1 MFVDS
6 VRIHV
11 AAGSGGA
18 GCVSFRRE
26 KYVPTGGPDGGD
38 GGDGGSV
45 IVSVSPRLHTLMDL
59 RRRKHYKAS
68 AGRPGRGKNQHGRN
82 GNDIVIEVPP
92 GTIVCD
98 SSSGR
103 VIADLVSPGQ
113 AVVVAAG
120 GKGGKGNARF
130 ATATRQTPRI
140 AQPGLA
146 GEERWIDLELK
157 LLADVGFVGLP
168 NAGKSTLLSRIS
180 AARPKIADYP
190 FTTTRPYLGVVD
202 LGDGRSF
209 VAADIPG
216 LIEGAHL
223 GSGLGHEFLRHIER
237 TKVLVHVLDMA
248 GMGEGCDPVRDFRI
262 VNEEMRLYN
271 PELALR
277 PAIIACNKMDLPMAQ
292 ENYERTGAALSKL
305 GCETYPISAVT
316 GEGVKE
322 LLEAIAK
329 ILELQADH
337 HN

>member
-1 MFVDS
+1 MFVDR
-6 VRIHV
+6 VRIYV
-11 AAGSGGA
+11 AAGGGGN

-59 RRRKHYKAS
+59 RRRKHYKAPN
-68 AGRPGRGKNQHGRN
+68 GHPGRGKNQHGKN
-82 GNDIVIEVPP
+82 GNDVIIEVPP
-92 GTIVCD
+92 GTVVCD
-98 SSSGR
+98 SSSGG

-113 AVVVAAG
+113 SVVVAAG

-130 ATATRQTPRI
+130 ATATRQTPRF
-140 AQPGLA
+140 AQPGRV

-190 FTTTRPYLGVVD
+190 FTTTRPHLGVVD

-237 TKVLVHVLDMA
+237 TKVLVHVVDMA
-248 GMGEGCDPVRDFRI
+248 GIGEGHDPVKDFEI
-262 VNEEMRLYN
+262 VSYEMRLYN

-277 PAIIACNKMDLPMAQ
+277 PTIIACNKVDLPEAR
-292 ENYERTGAALSKL
+292 ENYEKTRDILGKL
-305 GCETYPISAVT
+305 GCETCPISAVT

-329 ILELQADH
+329 VLDL
-337 HN
+337 

>member
-1 MFVDS
+1 MFVDR
-6 VRIHV
+6 VRIYV
-11 AAGSGGA
+11 AAGSGGS

-59 RRRKHYKAS
+59 RRRKHYKAPNGHS
-68 AGRPGRGKNQHGRN
+68 GRGKNQHGRN
-82 GNDIVIEVPP
+82 GNDIIIEVPP
-92 GTIVCD
+92 GTVVCD
-98 SSSGR
+98 SSSGG

-113 AVVVAAG
+113 SVVVAAG

-130 ATATRQTPRI
+130 ATATRQTPRF
-140 AQPGLA
+140 AQPGRV
-146 GEERWIDLELK
+146 GEERWIGLELK

-190 FTTTRPYLGVVD
+190 FTTTRPHLGVVD

-209 VAADIPG
+209 VSADIRG

-237 TKVLVHVLDMA
+237 TKVLVHVVDMA
-248 GMGEGCDPVRDFRI
+248 GIGEGHDPVKDFEI
-262 VNEEMRLYN
+262 VSYEMRLYN

-277 PAIIACNKMDLPMAQ
+277 PTIIACNKVDLPEAR
-292 ENYERTGAALSKL
+292 ENYEKTRDILGKL
-305 GCETYPISAVT
+305 GCETCPISAVT

-329 ILELQADH
+329 VLDL
-337 HN
+337 

>member
-6 VRIHV
+6 VRIYV
-11 AAGSGGA
+11 EAGSGGN

-68 AGRPGRGKNQHGRN
+68 GGRAGSGKNRHGRN
-82 GNDIVIEVPP
+82 GNDIIIEVPP
-92 GTIVCD
+92 GTVVCD
-98 SSSGR
+98 SSSGG

-113 AVVVAAG
+113 AVVVAVG

-130 ATATRQTPRI
+130 ATATRQAPRF
-140 AQPGLA
+140 AKPGRV

-168 NAGKSTLLSRIS
+168 NVGKSTLLSRIS
-180 AARPKIADYP
+180 AAKPKIADYP
-190 FTTTRPYLGVVD
+190 FTTIRPYLGVVD

-216 LIEGAHL
+216 LIEGAHA

-237 TKVLVHVLDMA
+237 TKVLVHVVDMA
-248 GMGEGCDPVRDFRI
+248 GIGEGHEPIKDFEI
-262 VNEEMRLYN
+262 VNEEMKLYN

-277 PAIIACNKMDLPMAQ
+277 PTIIAGNKMDLPEAK
-292 ENYERTGAALSKL
+292 ETYEKTRDALSKL
-305 GCETYPISAVT
+305 GLETYPISAVT

-322 LLEAIAK
+322 LLEAIAEA
-329 ILELQADH
+329 LDL
-337 HN
+337 

>member
-1 MFVDS
+1 MFVDR
-6 VRIHV
+6 VRIYV
-11 AAGSGGA
+11 AAGSGGS

-59 RRRKHYKAS
+59 RRRKHYKAPNGHS
-68 AGRPGRGKNQHGRN
+68 GRGKNQHGRN
-82 GNDIVIEVPP
+82 GNDIIIEVPP
-92 GTIVCD
+92 GTVVCD
-98 SSSGR
+98 SSSGG

-113 AVVVAAG
+113 SVVVAAG

-130 ATATRQTPRI
+130 ATATRQTPRF
-140 AQPGLA
+140 AQPGRV

-190 FTTTRPYLGVVD
+190 FTTTRPHLGVVD

-237 TKVLVHVLDMA
+237 TKVLVHVVDMA
-248 GMGEGCDPVRDFRI
+248 GIGEGHDPVKDFEI
-262 VNEEMRLYN
+262 VREEMKLYN

-277 PAIIACNKMDLPMAQ
+277 PAIIACSKMDLPEAR
-292 ENYERTGAALSKL
+292 ENYEKTRDILSKL
-305 GCETYPISAVT
+305 GCETCPISAVT

-329 ILELQADH
+329 ALDL
-337 HN
+337 

>member
-1 MFVDS
+1 MFVDR
-6 VRIHV
+6 VRIYV
-11 AAGSGGA
+11 AAGSGGS

-59 RRRKHYKAS
+59 RRRKHYKAPH
-68 AGRPGRGKNQHGRN
+68 GHPGRGKNQHGRN
-82 GNDIVIEVPP
+82 GNDIIIEVPP
-92 GTIVCD
+92 GTVVCD
-98 SSSGR
+98 SSSGG

-113 AVVVAAG
+113 SVVVAAG

-130 ATATRQTPRI
+130 ATATRQTPRF
-140 AQPGLA
+140 AQPGRV

-190 FTTTRPYLGVVD
+190 FTTTRPHLGVVD

-237 TKVLVHVLDMA
+237 TKVLVHVVDMA
-248 GMGEGCDPVRDFRI
+248 GIGEGHDPVKDFEI
-262 VNEEMRLYN
+262 VSCEMELYN

-277 PAIIACNKMDLPMAQ
+277 PTVIACNKMDLPEAR
-292 ENYERTGAALSKL
+292 ENYEKTRGILSKL
-305 GCETYPISAVT
+305 GCETCPISAVT

-329 ILELQADH
+329 VLDL
-337 HN
+337 